1 MFFFE
6 QTFQTVLN
14 GIDGAGGP
22 MGAITNIAN
31 AILLLCA
38 LFAVYEAYA
47 RGGDARMIGV
57 AAAKFLILGLIVSNY
72 STIFRNVNGAFNQVA
87 ATISPNDW
95 ADNWMLQVNQYFN
108 GLGNANWFNRKR
120 LTNPGEDQAW
130 DADQRAGV
138 SWATSASL
146 RRFMPGSTSM
156 R

>member
-14 GIDGAGGP
+14 GIDAPGGP

-57 AAAKFLILGLIVSNY
+57 AAAKFLILG
-72 STIFRNVNGAFNQVA
+72 
-87 ATISPNDW
+87 
-95 ADNWMLQVNQYFN
+95 
-108 GLGNANWFNRKR
+108 
-120 LTNPGEDQAW
+120 
-130 DADQRAGV
+130 
-138 SWATSASL
+138 
-146 RRFMPGSTSM
+146 
-156 R
+156 

>member
-1 MFFFE
+1 MLRTCSRSKGVTMFFFE

-47 RGGDARMIGV
+47 RGGDARMIAI

-72 STIFRNVNGAFNQVA
+72 ITIFRHPTAAFIQSPL
-87 ATISPNDW
+87 TI
-95 ADNWMLQVNQYFN
+95 
-108 GLGNANWFNRKR
+108 
-120 LTNPGEDQAW
+120 
-130 DADQRAGV
+130 
-138 SWATSASL
+138 TS
-146 RRFMPGSTSM
+146 TC
-156 R
+156 

>member
-47 RGGDARMIGV
+47 RGGDARMIGI
-57 AAAKFLILGLIVSNY
+57 AAAKFLHSGFDRV
-72 STIFRNVNGAFNQVA
+72 Q
-87 ATISPNDW
+87 
-95 ADNWMLQVNQYFN
+95 LQHDLPERQ
-108 GLGNANWFNRKR
+108 RR
-120 LTNPGEDQAW
+120 LQSGCGDDLSQ
-130 DADQRAGV
+130 
-138 SWATSASL
+138 
-146 RRFMPGSTSM
+146 
-156 R
+156 

>member
-47 RGGDARMIGV
+47 RGGDARMIGI
-57 AAAKFLILGLIVSNY
+57 AAAKFLQCDLPE
-72 STIFRNVNGAFNQVA
+72 RQRR
-87 ATISPNDW
+87 
-95 ADNWMLQVNQYFN
+95 LQ
-108 GLGNANWFNRKR
+108 
-120 LTNPGEDQAW
+120 PGRGDHL
-130 DADQRAGV
+130 
-138 SWATSASL
+138 S
-146 RRFMPGSTSM
+146 
-156 R
+156 